1 MNVFLFIVSV
11 LVAVSAAFIVSSE
24 YIFQWLRNLII
35 KTKFEPLITF
45 IHCPVCLG
53 WWAGLFVGLLVGGL
67 SWWCVAG
74 AFTSALTARVLKS
87 LEQ

>member
-11 LVAVSAAFIVSSE
+11 LVAVSAAFIISGE
-24 YIFQWLRNLII
+24 YIFQWLREIVI

-53 WWAGLFVGLLVGGL
+53 WWAGLIVGLIVGGL
-67 SWWCVAG
+67 SWWCLAV
-74 AFTSALTARVLKS
+74 AFTSALVARIIKMF
-87 LEQ
+87 EE

>member
-67 SWWCVAG
+67 SWWCVAV

>member
-11 LVAVSAAFIVSSE
+11 LVSVSMAFIVSSE

-45 IHCPVCLG
+45 VHCPVCLG
-53 WWAGLFVGLLVGGL
+53 WWAGLIVGLIVGGW
-67 SWWCVAG
+67 SWWSVAV
-74 AFTSALTARVLKS
+74 AFVSALTARVLKCF
-87 LEQ
+87 EE